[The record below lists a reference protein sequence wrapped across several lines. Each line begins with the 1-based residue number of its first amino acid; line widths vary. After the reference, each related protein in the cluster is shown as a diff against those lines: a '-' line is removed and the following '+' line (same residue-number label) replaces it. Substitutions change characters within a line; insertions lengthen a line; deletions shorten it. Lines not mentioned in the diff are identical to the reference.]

1 MDSKLSS
8 LCNHVSF
15 NSGRLDLYVDKNIN
29 FFTIKF
35 DDIFVLHGT
44 YGCILL
50 KYHMTHL
57 QFLFFSF
64 VCFAI
69 L

>member
-1 MDSKLSS
+1 M
-8 LCNHVSF
+8 
-15 NSGRLDLYVDKNIN
+15 YVDKNIN
-29 FFTIKF
+29 FFTVKF